1 MQKWI
6 HMVFLIG
13 GQRYRQRQSYQ
24 AKKYQQKIP
33 QWLQE
38 KIREHRGVGFVCS
51 NKLHE
56 HVEKIIAHDSNNI
69 VLQIKGKVDMI
80 FHNTYQPHAGEK
92 SDEKIKNIRLY
103 KKSKSTRKDRTIA
116 IY

>member
-1 MQKWI
+1 MECRNGFTWYFSSGVKDTDRDKATK
-6 HMVFLIG
+6 LK
-13 GQRYRQRQSYQ
+13 STN
-24 AKKYQQKIP
+24 KKIP

-51 NKLHE
+51 NNLHK
-56 HVEKIIAHDSNNI
+56 HVEKIPAHDSNNI

-92 SDEKIKNIRLY
+92 AMKKTKN
-103 KKSKSTRKDRTIA
+103 TR
-116 IY
+116 